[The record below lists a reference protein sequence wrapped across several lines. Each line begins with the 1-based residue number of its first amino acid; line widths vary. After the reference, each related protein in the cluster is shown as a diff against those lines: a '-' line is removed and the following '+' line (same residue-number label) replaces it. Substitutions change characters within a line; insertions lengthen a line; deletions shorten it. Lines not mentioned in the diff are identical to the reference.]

1 MIPTPTPPR
10 PASIAFDRAAG
21 YYDQTRGF
29 PVEVGEQIADR
40 IERAAGIE
48 AGTTDVRTGGA
59 GAGGWGAGAGARF
72 LEIGVGTGRISLPLH
87 RRGRR
92 IFGID
97 LAAPMLDRYRA
108 KAAAEGLR
116 PPAVLRGDATRLPF
130 RSASFDAVIEVH
142 VLHLIPSWREAVDE
156 VRRVLAPGGMLLA
169 SRRLW
174 DRSEGNGPRALV
186 RKRHAQILAEWG
198 LRPGR
203 VGVRGDDEV
212 IGALVELGGRVEELE
227 PVSWRERETW
237 AEHLGILERRV
248 WSESWRVPEGPW
260 QDAIRRLRA
269 ELDTEGVDIHAPVM
283 VDRHVDLAAIRF

>member
-1 MIPTPTPPR
+1 
-10 PASIAFDRAAG
+10 
-21 YYDQTRGF
+21 
-29 PVEVGEQIADR
+29 VGERIADR

-48 AGTTDVRTGGA
+48 AGTTDVRTGD
-59 GAGGWGAGAGARF
+59 AGGGDAGEGGAGAGARF

-92 IFGID
+92 ILGID

-108 KAAAEGLR
+108 KATAEGLR

-130 RSASFDAVIEVH
+130 RAASFDAVIEVH
-142 VLHLIPSWREAVDE
+142 VLHLVPSWREAVDE
-156 VRRVLAPGGMLLA
+156 VCRVLAPGGVLLA

-174 DRSEGNGPRALV
+174 DRSEGNGPRALA
-186 RKRHAQILAEWG
+186 RKRHARILAEWG

-203 VGVRGDDEV
+203 VGVRGDGEV
-212 IGALVELGGRVEELE
+212 IGALVGLGGRVEELE

-248 WSESWRVPEGPW
+248 WSESWRVPEAPW
-260 QDAIRRLRA
+260 QDAVRRLRA
-269 ELDTEGVDIHAPVM
+269 ELDAEGVDIHAPAV
-283 VDRHVDLAAIRF
+283 VERHVDLVAIRF